1 MRRRRALVL
10 GIVVMAALSGC
21 SSAPAVDPV
30 AVQNWL
36 EEQNSLDVPGSL
48 ATLTGP
54 SAPLEAEGEADQSV
68 TVSFDEPVAV
78 ASLLFTCFGPE
89 TMSAEITLTGADANG
104 TSTSQTQRTDDLP
117 CDGSTQTLG
126 LTQDA
131 VTEVTASGLS
141 ADAVGAWTFFVV
153 GKD

>member
-21 SSAPAVDPV
+21 SSAPAVDPA

-36 EEQNSLDVPGSL
+36 EEQNSLDVPDSL
-48 ATLTGP
+48 ATLTGLATP
-54 SAPLEAEGEADQSV
+54 IEAEDEGEQSV
-68 TVSFDEPVAV
+68 TVSFDEPVAI

-89 TMSAEITLTGADANG
+89 AMSAEITLTEVDASGAE
-104 TSTSQTQRTDDLP
+104 TSQTQRTDNLP